1 MLRQHLS
8 NAGWSGFAAAFRAA
22 YGLLNVLL
30 AIRLLGAEPYGHF
43 ATLLAVFVFYASIGA
58 SMFTML
64 VVKLMA
70 AGSDA
75 REKQALLAS
84 GWIWTGCSLLI
95 LVAVCLAAWLLA
107 LGGALPAG
115 WSAGSEN
122 FDLLC
127 ILSLLAAMQISDAF
141 QLAMMESVGR
151 LDLAIRTQLLGPVA
165 VLAVLLTALF
175 GGIGMSAR
183 AYAAALCAG
192 AAIDLA
198 MAWAFRRGLV
208 SMTFGSFARRDVV
221 SRLRQLL
228 GSGSLLQATLL
239 MNMFL
244 EPFNKMLLNSLL
256 GGGAVTVYD
265 LAMKMIWGI
274 LSLFSAATRVFLHLS
289 TQERGLVE
297 SSYLNAV
304 RLFCVP
310 VLLLHVVACLLLV
323 ALGDYWLALDTR
335 QLALFFAVAT
345 LSNLGMIAVTPLYNS
360 LIGAE
365 EMRFIF
371 RTQAILAVTNV
382 VASLCLIPLLGVI
395 GAAAGLLLATAFNAT
410 AILRKSRAVTGN
422 PGLAGHLL
430 RSLQPRLV
438 VAGVLFGLAVYCGLD
453 ASAAALLGPAVLLAV
468 LAMALR
474 EPVAAYLFSAVTQR
488 AFPQR

>member
-1 MLRQHLS
+1 LRQHLS

-43 ATLLAVFVFYASIGA
+43 ATLLAAFVFYASIGT

-70 AGSDA
+70 AGPDA
-75 REKQALLAS
+75 REKHALLVS
-84 GWIWTGCSLLI
+84 GWIWTGCSLLM
-95 LVAVCLAAWLLA
+95 LTAVCLVAWLLA
-107 LGGALPAG
+107 LGGMLPAG
-115 WSAGSEN
+115 WGVSSEN

-127 ILSLLAAMQISDAF
+127 ILSLLAAMQISGAF
-141 QLAMMESVGR
+141 QLAVMESIGR
-151 LDLAIRTQLLGPVA
+151 LDLAIKTQLFGPVA
-165 VLAVLLTALF
+165 VLALLLTALF
-175 GGIGMSAR
+175 SGIEMSAR

-198 MAWAFRRGLV
+198 MAWAFRRRLV
-208 SMTFGSFARRDVV
+208 SVTFGSFVWGDVA

-265 LAMKMIWGI
+265 LSMKMIWGI

-289 TQERGLVE
+289 TQDRGLVE

-310 VLLLHVVACLLLV
+310 ALLLHVVACLFLV
-323 ALGDYWLALDTR
+323 VLGYYWLALDTR
-335 QLALFFAVAT
+335 QLALFFGVAT
-345 LSNLGMIAVTPLYNS
+345 LSNMGMIAVTPLYNS

-371 RTQAILAVTNV
+371 KTQVTLAVTNV
-382 VASLCLIPLLGVI
+382 IASLCLIPLLGVI
-395 GAAAGLLLATAFNAT
+395 GAAVGLLLATAYNAA

-422 PGLAGHLL
+422 SSLAGHLL

-438 VAGVLFGLAVYCGLD
+438 VVGILFSLAVYCGLD
-453 ASAAALLGPAVLLAV
+453 AKAAALLEPAILFVV

-474 EPVAAYLFSAVTQR
+474 EPVAAYLFSAIMQR
-488 AFPQR
+488 AFPRR